1 MQTITVSDPIAVV
14 IFKKDKVQFDYTNQ
28 AWVVNGTYQTCGHLS
43 ATCGCY
49 GKLHA
54 GEAVD
59 YTQSE
64 IE

>member
-1 MQTITVSDPIAVV
+1 MQTVNDMVSRAAL
-14 IFKKDKVQFDYTNQ
+14 KHDKTQYDYTNQ
-28 AWVVNGTYQTCGHLS
+28 AWVINGAYKSCGHLS

-54 GEAVD
+54 DEKAD
-59 YTQSE
+59 YAHSE